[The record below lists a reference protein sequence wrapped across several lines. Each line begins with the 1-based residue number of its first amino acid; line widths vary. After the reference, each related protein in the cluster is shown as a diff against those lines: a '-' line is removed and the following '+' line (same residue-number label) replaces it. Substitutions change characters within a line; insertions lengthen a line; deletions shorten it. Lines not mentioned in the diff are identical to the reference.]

1 MSAFVTDGPA
11 WPDNA
16 LPLTGERTIPG
27 LAEENYWF
35 RRHEVVYQRLA
46 DRCAGRDV
54 LEAGCGEGYGAD
66 LIADV
71 ARRVIGLDYD
81 ESAVAHV
88 RARYP
93 RVEMQHGNLAALP
106 LPDAAVDVVVNFQVI
121 EHLWDQG
128 QFVAECL
135 RVLRPGGVLLMSTP
149 NRITFSPGR
158 DTPINPFHTRELN
171 AAELTELLHAAG
183 FRIEGDATGCFTA
196 ARLAELDA
204 RHGGSIIDAQIARA
218 LADAPWPA
226 DLLADVA
233 SVTTDDFDLVE
244 AADATTGTSM
254 KASIWWRS
262 RCGRDDAPSRYPG
275 LFTLVL
281 HTHLPWLAHH
291 GRWPVGE
298 EWLYQSWSAAYL
310 PLMRVLRTLAAEDR
324 HHLLTLG
331 MTPVVTAQLDDPYCL
346 SGMHHWLANWRLRAL
361 EATTL
366 RDPLREFG
374 VREHD
379 RGRSRA
385 RRVRY
390 AVAPRRQPAAA

>member
-1 MSAFVTDGPA
+1 MSSFVTDGP
-11 WPDNA
+11 D
-16 LPLTGERTIPG
+16 LPLTGERTVPG

-35 RRHEVVYQRLA
+35 RRHEVVYARLA

-71 ARRVIGLDYD
+71 ARHVIGLDYD

-93 RVEMQHGNLAALP
+93 RVEIRHGNLAELP
-106 LPDAAVDVVVNFQVI
+106 LPDGAVDVVVNFQVI

-128 QFVAECL
+128 QFIAECL

-171 AAELTELLHAAG
+171 AAELTELLTAAG
-183 FRIEGDATGCFTA
+183 FSMESMLGVFHGP
-196 ARLAELDA
+196 RLAQLDE

-233 SVTTDDFDLVE
+233 SVTTDDFDLT
-244 AADATTGTSM
+244 DASDR
-254 KASIWWRS
+254 SI
-262 RCGRDDAPSRYPG
+262 DDS
-275 LFTLVL
+275 LDLV
-281 HTHLPWLAHH
+281 AI
-291 GRWPVGE
+291 
-298 EWLYQSWSAAYL
+298 A
-310 PLMRVLRTLAAEDR
+310 
-324 HHLLTLG
+324 
-331 MTPVVTAQLDDPYCL
+331 
-346 SGMHHWLANWRLRAL
+346 
-361 EATTL
+361 
-366 RDPLREFG
+366 
-374 VREHD
+374 VR
-379 RGRSRA
+379 
-385 RRVRY
+385 
-390 AVAPRRQPAAA
+390 P